1 MWLWYNSNMKIK
13 FIAKWYD
20 FWIGWY
26 WDSKIKH
33 LYILPFPCLGI
44 VLDFRKT
51 IDYICGEL
59 DGKQ

>member
-1 MWLWYNSNMKIK
+1 MKIK

-20 FWIGWY
+20 LWVGMY